1 MIVLLYIVFTLC
13 IMILA
18 ARFNRSVIGHTFLSL
33 LLSPLVAGL
42 ILLCLGNKA
51 VK

>member
-1 MIVLLYIVFTLC
+1 MIVLLYVVFTLC

-18 ARFNRSVIGHTFLSL
+18 ARFNRSVIGHAILSL
-33 LLSPLVAGL
+33 LLSPLLAGL